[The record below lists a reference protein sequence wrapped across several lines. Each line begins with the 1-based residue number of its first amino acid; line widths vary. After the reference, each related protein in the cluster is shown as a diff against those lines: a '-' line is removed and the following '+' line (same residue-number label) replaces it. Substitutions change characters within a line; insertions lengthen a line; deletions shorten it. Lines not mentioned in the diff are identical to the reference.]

1 MLQRKYSSNIAT
13 LKHKNTLV
21 VKDSFPSSL
30 SKMINNGLEHEY
42 KLKMVNE
49 LNSSRGKIQD
59 LRRTKTKEMGNMQST
74 VMEDSIEM
82 TESQPYLDP

>member
-13 LKHKNTLV
+13 VKHKNTLV
-21 VKDSFPSSL
+21 VKDSFPSGL
-30 SKMINNGLEHEY
+30 SKIINNGLEHEY

-59 LRRTKTKEMGNMQST
+59 LRRTKTKEMGKMQST